1 MLQKSHNHS
10 GIVLIDLSAKDVNI
24 LLELIDIALD
34 TRTALDSTSD
44 TFADLTNLSKKL
56 QTDIKDVYVGNN
68 RV

>member
-1 MLQKSHNHS
+1 MLQKSYNHS
-10 GIVLIDLSAKDVNI
+10 GMVLIDLSAKDVNI
-24 LLELIDIALD
+24 LLELIDLALD

-56 QTDIKDVYVGNN
+56 RTDIKDVYVGNN

>member
-1 MLQKSHNHS
+1 MTNNNYNP
-10 GIVLIDLSAKDVNI
+10 GMVLIDLSAKEVNI
-24 LLELIDIALD
+24 LLELIDLALD

-56 QTDIKDVYVGNN
+56 NTDIKDVYVGNN

>member
-1 MLQKSHNHS
+1 MLQKSYNHS
-10 GIVLIDLSAKDVNI
+10 GMVLIDLSAKDVNI

-34 TRTALDSTSD
+34 TKTPLDSTSD

-56 QTDIKDVYVGNN
+56 RTDIKDVYVGNN

>member
-1 MLQKSHNHS
+1 MTNNNYNP
-10 GIVLIDLSAKDVNI
+10 GMVLIDLSAKEVNI
-24 LLELIDIALD
+24 LLELIDLAID

-56 QTDIKDVYVGNN
+56 NTDIKDVYVGNN